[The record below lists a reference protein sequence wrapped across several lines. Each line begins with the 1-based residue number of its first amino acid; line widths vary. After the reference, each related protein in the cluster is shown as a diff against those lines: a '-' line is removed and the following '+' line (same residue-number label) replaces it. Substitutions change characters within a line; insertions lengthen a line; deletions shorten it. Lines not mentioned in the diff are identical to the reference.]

1 MGRSDVD
8 TKFSRLKWRR
18 AFSNW
23 ERKATRWV
31 EAIKAGY
38 DPNQPRVP
46 AGNSDGGQWT
56 SDVGSGSGTSRR
68 PDRSNTTGSK
78 PGHSRSP
85 GKPRVQLAQ
94 ARGPGGGPTVRIGN
108 RRLPATPGQA
118 ARFEAA
124 NRRAKTLIKRVQQ
137 LDRDWKPRTSLTDPS
152 SVNGAIASRR
162 GEAREAEARLRELA
176 GQGIGPGPFAKESIP
191 ARSPGR
197 NFRVDERRKIDR
209 IGKLHG
215 CSTCGNRNPGTVSGS
230 FVPDHQDP
238 SALNQPGRPQR
249 LYPQCYSC
257 SRRQGGFVNALKYRG
272 KKK

>member
-38 DPNQPRVP
+38 DPNQPRHP
-46 AGNSDGGQWT
+46 RGNPDGGQWANGG
-56 SDVGSGSGTSRR
+56 GSGSGTDSRA
-68 PDRSNTTGSK
+68 DRSNSPGSK
-78 PGHSRSP
+78 PRDFRNP
-85 GKPRVQLAQ
+85 DKPRVQLAQ
-94 ARGPGGGPTVRIGN
+94 ARGPGGRPTVRIGN

-124 NRRAKTLIKRVQQ
+124 NRRAKRLIKRVQQ

-152 SVNGAIASRR
+152 SVNGAIAARR

-176 GQGIGPGPFAKESIP
+176 SQGLGPGPNAKESIP
-191 ARSPGR
+191 ARGPGR
-197 NFRVDERRKIDR
+197 SFRKDERNEVNKMGYRD
-209 IGKLHG
+209 G
-215 CSTCGNRNPGTVSGS
+215 CHTCGSRDPGTPNGN
-230 FVPDHQDP
+230 FIPDHQLP
-238 SALNQPGRPQR
+238 SALNPRGQVQR
-249 LYPQCYSC
+249 LFPQCRTC
-257 SRRQGGFVNALKYRG
+257 SSRQGGFVGSRKR
-272 KKK
+272 KR